1 MVRRVVPCND
11 FGIVVL
17 YFPIR
22 GFAVESVGNETSG
35 RMVCSGLLDLCR
47 SDGGI
52 DFARGGFQRSYEKRN
67 TCATPTFTVFGTLCY
82 EFVKESMPITPEIHS
97 EIERWL
103 SAASRSYPVS
113 GVEHKRHCVVI
124 LAESF
129 EGGCWNGM

>member
-1 MVRRVVPCND
+1 MVRQVVLCDD

-22 GFAVESVGNETSG
+22 GFAVESVGNEMSG

-47 SDGGI
+47 SDDGI
-52 DFARGGFQRSYEKRN
+52 DVCPRWIQRSYEKRN

-82 EFVKESMPITPEIHS
+82 EFVKESMSITPEIHS

-113 GVEHKRHCVVI
+113 GWNT
-124 LAESF
+124 
-129 EGGCWNGM
+129 GGIVW